1 MPRLPLAPARRRP
14 RRQLFAP
21 MAAGMAARRIQ
32 AAARGFL
39 ARRQVAQMRRPR
51 LMSPMDIVKIK
62 RRKTQ
67 GQIPKGATR
76 GVMPKYRIGSLIGTA
91 KSKRKVTGKMDPLKV
106 TTHSDR
112 CCTIDQKMVAYWGF
126 SDASSQDDQLVQG
139 IRALVQMFVRRSGL
153 KVSTVEQQ
161 FNESYLQGS
170 LSGNDV
176 RLNRIIIQYLRR
188 GPDGHNGELREVA
201 FEVTESSSVTTIT
214 DQIFATT
221 KELAAGTSTDGLGEY
236 PVRAVLM
243 QASYDPVGGSGN
255 IPFARKA
262 FATYDLTNCMV
273 DFTYMRK
280 FKWQNVTPADNTSTP
295 GDGTRYDLNDINANP
310 LSGKIY
316 HFKGPVPV
324 VRAAQLDNS
333 QLQNL
338 ANVQS
343 LIEYTPGSA
352 PGVGVSRVDGNL
364 DCKAFRTDGHY
375 TGILYNAFQQPF
387 KSQTFFKNCDTEDKL
402 YMPPGG
408 YKQLIRKGKVTMN
421 FTRFCKAT
429 IAPAKGSIGS
439 TTQVGIEPMPPK
451 IGGCTIWGLEPAVRT
466 SPEETSRIAMN
477 METWLSAKIRVGEQK
492 VPIAKIHSVATT
504 PNFS

>member
-1 MPRLPLAPARRRP
+1 
-14 RRQLFAP
+14 

-91 KSKRKVTGKMDPLKV
+91 KSKRQVTGKMDPLKV

-112 CCTIDQKMVAYWGF
+112 CCTIDQTMVAYWGF
-126 SDASSQDDQLVQG
+126 SDASSQDDQLLQG
-139 IRALVQMFVRRSGL
+139 VRALVQMFARRSGL
-153 KVSTVEQQ
+153 KVTTIEQK
-161 FNESYLQGS
+161 FNDSYLQNS
-170 LSGNDV
+170 ISV
-176 RLNRIIIQYLRR
+176 SEIKLNRIVIQYLRR
-188 GPDGHNGELREVA
+188 GPDGRNGELTEVA
-201 FEVTESSSVTTIT
+201 IDVGEASSVTTIS
-214 DQIFATT
+214 DAIFADI
-221 KELAAGTSTDGLGEY
+221 KAKGAGPDTAQLSEW
-236 PVRAVLM
+236 PVRAIL
-243 QASYDPVGGSGN
+243 QQIDTREPAAWENY
-255 IPFARKA
+255 RTY
-262 FATYDLTNCMV
+262 ATYDLSNCMV

-280 FKWQNVTPADNTSTP
+280 FKWQNVTPADNTGTP
-295 GDGTRYDLNDINANP
+295 GDGTRFNLNDIHANP
-310 LSGKIY
+310 LSGKVY

-324 VRAAQLDNS
+324 VRAAQLDNG
-333 QLQNL
+333 LLGNL
-338 ANVQS
+338 PLVQS

-352 PGVGVSRVDGNL
+352 PGVGTSRVDGNI
-364 DCKAFRTDGHY
+364 DCKAFRDDGHY
-375 TGILYNAFQQPF
+375 TGTLYNAFQQPF

-408 YKQLIRKGKVTMN
+408 YKQLIRKGKVTMS
-421 FTRFCKAT
+421 FTRFAKAT
-429 IAPAKGSIGS
+429 VCPPKGSVGS
-439 TTQVGIEPMPPK
+439 LSKVGIEPMPSK

-466 SPEETSRIAMN
+466 SPTETTRLAMN
-477 METWLSAKIRVGEQK
+477 METWLSAKVRVGEQK
-492 VPIAKIHSVATT
+492 VPIAKIHSVTTT

>member
-1 MPRLPLAPARRRP
+1 MPRLPLVPARRRP
-14 RRQLFAP
+14 RRQLFVP

-51 LMSPMDIVKIK
+51 LMSPMDIGKIK

-76 GVMPKYRIGSLIGTA
+76 AVMPKYRIGSLIGTE

-106 TTHSDR
+106 TSHSDR

-139 IRALVQMFVRRSGL
+139 VRALVQMFVRRAGL
-153 KVSTVEQQ
+153 KVTTVEQK
-161 FNESYLQGS
+161 FKDSYLQHAIS
-170 LSGNDV
+170 SSDV

-188 GPDGHNGELREVA
+188 GPDGQSGELREVT
-201 FEVTESSSVTTIT
+201 FNVTEDSSVTTIT
-214 DQIFATT
+214 GDIFTDI
-221 KELAAGTSTDGLGEY
+221 KYRAAGPDTEGLGEY
-236 PVRAVLM
+236 PVRAILLTVT
-243 QASYDPVGGSGN
+243 DSGN
-255 IPFARKA
+255 GYRT
-262 FATYDLTNCMV
+262 FATYDLSNCMV

-280 FKWQNVTPADNTSTP
+280 FKWQNVTPADNTATP
-295 GDGTRYDLNDINANP
+295 GDGTRYDLNDIHANP

-316 HFKGPVPV
+316 HFKGPVPI
-324 VRAAQLDNS
+324 VRAAQLDNG
-333 QLQNL
+333 LL
-338 ANVQS
+338 DHLPNVQS
-343 LIEYTPGSA
+343 LIEYNPGAA
-352 PGVGVSRVDGNL
+352 PGVGVSRADGNL
-364 DCKAFRTDGHY
+364 DCRAFRTDGTY
-375 TGILYNAFQQPF
+375 TGILYNAFMQPF
-387 KSQTFFKNCDTEDKL
+387 KSQTFFKNVETEDKV

-408 YKQLIRKGKVTMN
+408 YKQLIRKGEVTMN

-429 IAPAKGSIGS
+429 VAPAKGSAGS
-439 TTQVGIEPMPPK
+439 AAKVGIEPMPPR

-466 SPEETSRIAMN
+466 APEETSRIAMN
-477 METWLSAKIRVGEQK
+477 METWLTAKIRVGEQK
-492 VPIAKIHSVATT
+492 VPIAKIHSVAIT

>member
-1 MPRLPLAPARRRP
+1 
-14 RRQLFAP
+14 
-21 MAAGMAARRIQ
+21 MAARRIQ

-51 LMSPMDIVKIK
+51 LMSPMDIGKIK

-112 CCTIDQKMVAYWGF
+112 CCTIDQKMVAYFGF

-139 IRALVQMFVRRSGL
+139 VRALVQMFVRRSGL
-153 KVSTVEQQ
+153 KVSTVEQR
-161 FNESYLQGS
+161 FTDSYLQ
-170 LSGNDV
+170 NAIADTNV

-188 GPDGHNGELREVA
+188 GPDGHNGEIRETA
-201 FEVTESSSVTTIT
+201 FSVDEDSSVTTIT
-214 DQIFATT
+214 DQIFADI
-221 KELAAGTSTDGLGEY
+221 KAKAAGPDTAGLGEY

-243 QASYDPVGGSGN
+243 TEDFGAVTEQHL
-255 IPFARKA
+255 FRT

-280 FKWQNVTPADNTSTP
+280 FKWQNVTPADNTAVP

-316 HFKGPVPV
+316 HFKGPVPI
-324 VRAAQLDNS
+324 VRPAVLDNDLLS
-333 QLQNL
+333 NL
-338 ANVQS
+338 AHVQS
-343 LIEYTPGSA
+343 LIEYSPGAA
-352 PGVGVSRVDGNL
+352 PGVGVSRVDGNI
-364 DCKAFRTDGHY
+364 DCRGFRTDAQY
-375 TGILYNAFQQPF
+375 TGILYNAFMQPF
-387 KSQTFFKNCDTEDKL
+387 KSQTFFKNVETEDKL

-408 YKQLIRKGKVTMN
+408 YKQLIRKGQVTMN

-429 IAPAKGSIGS
+429 VPPAKGSIGS
-439 TTQVGIEPMPPK
+439 TTLNGIEPMPPK

-466 SPEETSRIAMN
+466 APEETSRIAMN
-477 METWLSAKIRVGEQK
+477 METWLTAKIRVGEQK